1 MISFFQSLLTGESH
15 FSEAW
20 VITVGEGVDDS
31 DEAALVV
38 AGVVSDEEVAG
49 VDDRVVNGKLDI

>member
-1 MISFFQSLLTGESH
+1 MLTGESH

>member
-1 MISFFQSLLTGESH
+1 MLTGEST
-15 FSEAW
+15 FSKAW

-31 DEAALVV
+31 GEAALVV
-38 AGVVSDEEVAG
+38 AGVVSDEEVVG